1 MQRKL
6 LVALQLK
13 VAHRFIERLANG
25 RARRVKDPGAFGATP
40 TAQTWLFNPYQLPT
54 HGCPCRRAHR
64 GLTPRV
70 VRSANLGAAEDALI
84 SWRSLHV
91 SIRMVCL
98 ASYIR
103 TKGCS
108 RRTPDFRASFS
119 VTQSSGEANVGYP
132 TEASCL
138 GEPCIFLREWRVSA

>member
-1 MQRKL
+1 
-6 LVALQLK
+6 
-13 VAHRFIERLANG
+13 
-25 RARRVKDPGAFGATP
+25 
-40 TAQTWLFNPYQLPT
+40 LFNPCQLPT

-64 GLTPRV
+64 STV
-70 VRSANLGAAEDALI
+70 TNLGAAEDALI

-98 ASYIR
+98 ASYVR

-119 VTQSSGEANVGYP
+119 VTRITAKPMSDTLRKRRVCGSLYTFPAVARISNVAVSRIWAG
-132 TEASCL
+132 
-138 GEPCIFLREWRVSA
+138 LRL